1 MIRVVF
7 VCTANICRSPMAEGL
22 LNHLWSESTQSHGK
36 NNTLMA
42 SSMGVQML
50 DGQPASDH
58 AIAVCAENGID
69 ITSHRSRALHPGDLK
84 RADVVLTM
92 EPYHRN
98 HLRLLAPVIKDKVF
112 LLASWP
118 NEKAWRNSIK
128 DPFGRSLRLYRKTY
142 KIIDGHIRR
151 IIPLLSDLKGALH

>member
-22 LNHLWSESTQSHGK
+22 LNHLWNHSDQSHPIR
-36 NNTLMA
+36 NTLIA
-42 SSMGVQML
+42 TSMGVQML

-58 AIAVCAENGID
+58 TISVCAENGID
-69 ITSHRSRALHPGDLK
+69 ITTHRSRALHPGELK
-84 RADVVLTM
+84 QADVILTM

-98 HLRLLAPVIKDKVF
+98 HLRLLAPMIKDKVF
-112 LLASWP
+112 LLACWP
-118 NEKAWRNSIK
+118 NIKPWRNVIR
-128 DPFGRSLRLYRKTY
+128 DPFGRSLRMYRKTF

-151 IIPLLSDLKGALH
+151 VIPLLTDLKD